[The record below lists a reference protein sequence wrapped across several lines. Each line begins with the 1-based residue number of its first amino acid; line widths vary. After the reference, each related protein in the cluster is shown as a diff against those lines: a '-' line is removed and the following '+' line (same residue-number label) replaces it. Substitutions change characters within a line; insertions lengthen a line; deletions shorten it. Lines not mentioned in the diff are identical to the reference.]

1 MPTPSILVTRWDN
14 GLFSVTGK
22 MVHQELAD
30 QSVRSLVAD
39 RPKSARNCWRA
50 FALSTILRWRM
61 GCDSRCRAS
70 GQRPRWRSSAIA
82 SSTLAGRLVT
92 RFGIKRTLA
101 TALTL
106 GAIGA
111 VAVGLAMSP
120 DGSYTTLIPGLVAV
134 SIGDGIV
141 FTTMFIAAATGV
153 TDREQGVA
161 SGIVS
166 TGSGIGAAIGL
177 AILVLLGE
185 GLRVVTAEGIRT
197 TTFVIAVG
205 IVVTLLVALNL
216 RIAPDAAR
224 VTAVRSTGSA
234 PPKSIG
240 DGRTRYASSNS
251 SLAGTPAPEPAPVL
265 SISVYIP

>member
-1 MPTPSILVTRWDN
+1 CAQSCISGDRARDRAGSAPFGSPLTGCRESTIASNCSHGFALTGFALMPTPSILVARWDN

-61 GCDSRCRAS
+61 GRDSRCRAS

-153 TDREQGVA
+153 T
-161 SGIVS
+161 
-166 TGSGIGAAIGL
+166 
-177 AILVLLGE
+177 
-185 GLRVVTAEGIRT
+185 
-197 TTFVIAVG
+197 
-205 IVVTLLVALNL
+205 
-216 RIAPDAAR
+216 
-224 VTAVRSTGSA
+224 
-234 PPKSIG
+234 
-240 DGRTRYASSNS
+240 
-251 SLAGTPAPEPAPVL
+251 
-265 SISVYIP
+265 